1 MALENNC
8 ISVIMKL
15 LVDIGNGGSNMP
27 IGSITNS
34 ASSGINAFSV
44 GLAVTANNVANMQ
57 TNDFKPSTAVMNE
70 DPNGGVRVTLSQSQN
85 TGVDPAQEMTEMI
98 IEKMGVEANIKSMQT
113 GNQVIKS
120 LVDLKI

>member
-1 MALENNC
+1 MALEINF

-34 ASSGINAFSV
+34 ANSGINAFSFA
-44 GLAVTANNVANMQ
+44 LSVTANNVANMQ

-70 DPNGGVRVTLSQSQN
+70 DPNGGVRVTLSQSKN
-85 TGVDPAQEMTEMI
+85 TGVDPAQEMTEMM

>member
-1 MALENNC
+1 MALENNF

-34 ASSGINAFSV
+34 AISGINAFSA
-44 GLAVTANNVANMQ
+44 GLSVTANNIANMQ
-57 TNDFKPSTAVMNE
+57 TNDFKPSNAVMNE

-85 TGVDPAQEMTEMI
+85 TGVDPAQEMTEMM
-98 IEKMGVEANIKSMQT
+98 IEKMGVQANIKSMQT
-113 GNQVIKS
+113 GNQVMKS

>member
-1 MALENNC
+1 
-8 ISVIMKL
+8 
-15 LVDIGNGGSNMP
+15 MP

-34 ASSGINAFSV
+34 AISGINAFST
-44 GLAVTANNVANMQ
+44 GLSVTANNIANMQ
-57 TNDFKPSTAVMNE
+57 TNDFKPSNAVMNE

-85 TGVDPAQEMTEMI
+85 TGVDPAKEMTEMI

-113 GNQVIKS
+113 GNHVIKG